1 MADLEVHIGTLHLG
15 NPILTASGTCGYG
28 MELLP
33 HCPPER
39 LGAVCTKGLSLEPR
53 LGAPSPRIWEVPC
66 GMLNA
71 IGLAN
76 VGVEVFVGEKLPP
89 LRARGVT
96 VIANVLGV
104 TPDEFA
110 ELAHR
115 LDGVDGLA
123 ALELNLSCPNVKA
136 GGVQMSRD
144 PNLARAAV
152 EAASGATSLP
162 LIAKL
167 SPEGDT
173 LAVAQA
179 VARGGADAFSVCNT
193 LRAMAIDIETRR
205 PRLAAVYGGLSG
217 PALHPV
223 AVRLVHEV
231 ASIGLPVIGVGGVT
245 TWEDAVEMM
254 LAGATAVQVGT
265 ALFADPG
272 SPLSIIEGLDA
283 YLDHHGES
291 AMELIGAIEV

>member
-1 MADLEVHIGTLHLG
+1 
-15 NPILTASGTCGYG
+15 
-28 MELLP
+28 
-33 HCPPER
+33 
-39 LGAVCTKGLSLEPR
+39 
-53 LGAPSPRIWEVPC
+53 
-66 GMLNA
+66 MLNA

-76 VGVEVFVGEKLPP
+76 VGVEVFVKDKLPP
-89 LRARGVT
+89 LRDLGVT

-104 TPDEFA
+104 TPEEFA
-110 ELAHR
+110 ELARR

-152 EAASGATSLP
+152 EAARSETSLP
-162 LIAKL
+162 LVAKL

-179 VARGGADAFSVCNT
+179 VARAGADAFSVCNT
-193 LRAMAIDIETRR
+193 LRAMAIDVETRR
-205 PRLAAVYGGLSG
+205 TRLGGVYGGMSG

-231 ASIGLPVIGVGGVT
+231 AAIGLPVIGVGGVT

-272 SPLSIIEGLDA
+272 SPLSILEDLEA
-283 YLDHHGES
+283 YLDRHGES
-291 AMELIGAIEV
+291 AREIIGAVEI